1 MSSSHQP
8 LRPRAE
14 YISLAS
20 RGAFESQALRQ
31 NQKGSWQGMTTSG
44 QFDPPPRFLMCRP
57 QHFAVTYSINPW
69 MDPAAWHESGDALH
83 ATAMRQWQGLF
94 RALRAG
100 GASVELV
107 EPQDGL
113 PDLVF
118 TANSAVVLD
127 GRCVGCVVPPSAAAG
142 RGTGLCCGLPC
153 LARAGFD

>member
-1 MSSSHQP
+1 
-8 LRPRAE
+8 
-14 YISLAS
+14 
-20 RGAFESQALRQ
+20 
-31 NQKGSWQGMTTSG
+31 MTTSG

-107 EPQDGL
+107 RMAP
-113 PDLVF
+113 
-118 TANSAVVLD
+118 N
-127 GRCVGCVVPPSAAAG
+127 
-142 RGTGLCCGLPC
+142 
-153 LARAGFD
+153 RATR

>member
-1 MSSSHQP
+1 
-8 LRPRAE
+8 
-14 YISLAS
+14 
-20 RGAFESQALRQ
+20 
-31 NQKGSWQGMTTSG
+31 MTTSG

-107 EPQDGL
+107 RMAEPRDPQDGL
-113 PDLVF
+113 PD
-118 TANSAVVLD
+118 
-127 GRCVGCVVPPSAAAG
+127 AAAG